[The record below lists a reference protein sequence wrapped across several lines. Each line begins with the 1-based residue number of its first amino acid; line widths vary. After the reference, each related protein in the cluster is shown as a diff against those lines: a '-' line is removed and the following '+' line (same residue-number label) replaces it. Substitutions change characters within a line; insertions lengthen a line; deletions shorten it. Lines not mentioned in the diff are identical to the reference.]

1 MLEDL
6 CAIEEV
12 EYAPTPA
19 HRDAFT
25 SDEKASPIDLL
36 EGKIRSDEWLSA
48 LGVDDDS
55 AITDAQQQA
64 AREAFTSLAPSSPPT
79 HPDAIKAKLAQIQA
93 PPAVK
98 HLVGM
103 LTAYDWTFVDQAK
116 EIRGYCVAQLIE
128 ETKHPDAKYR
138 LRALEILGKVT
149 EVALF
154 TERVEVKHTEISDEE
169 LENQIK
175 ERMEKYVGLLKVVEG
190 EEIEEEVNKKDAEDT
205 QKTPTVQ

>member
-6 CAIEEV
+6 CAIEEADYIPSPV
-12 EYAPTPA
+12 SRKAFI
-19 HRDAFT
+19 RDA
-25 SDEKASPIDLL
+25 KASPIDLL
-36 EGKIRSDEWLSA
+36 EGKIRSGEWLAA
-48 LGVDDDS
+48 LGASDDA
-55 AITDAQQQA
+55 AITDAQKHSAQ
-64 AREAFTSLAPSSPPT
+64 EAFITMTTSADPLA
-79 HPDAIKAKLAQIQA
+79 KKMQLAQIQA

-103 LTAYDWTFVDQAK
+103 LTAYDWTFVEQAK
-116 EIRGYCVAQLIE
+116 ELRGYCVAQLLE

-154 TERVEVKHTEISDEE
+154 TERIEVKHTEINEEE

-175 ERMEKYVGLLKVVEG
+175 ERMEKYVGLLKVVE
-190 EEIEEEVNKKDAEDT
+190 EVVEPMPNAS
-205 QKTPTVQ
+205 

>member
-6 CAIEEV
+6 CSIEEAD
-12 EYAPTPA
+12 YIPTPTST
-19 HRDAFT
+19 DAFT
-25 SDEKASPIDLL
+25 RDAKASPMDLL
-36 EGKIRSDEWLSA
+36 EGKIRSDEWLAA
-48 LGVDDDS
+48 LGVSDDA
-55 AITDAQQQA
+55 AITDAQRHS
-64 AREAFTSLAPSSPPT
+64 AREAFTAMTASVDPLVK
-79 HPDAIKAKLAQIQA
+79 KAQLAQLQA

-103 LTAYDWTFVDQAK
+103 LTAYDWTFVEQAK
-116 EIRGYCVAQLIE
+116 ELRGYCVAQLLE

-169 LENQIK
+169 LESQIK
-175 ERMEKYVGLLKVVEG
+175 ERMEKYVGLLKVVE
-190 EEIEEEVNKKDAEDT
+190 EVVEPMQTAS
-205 QKTPTVQ
+205 